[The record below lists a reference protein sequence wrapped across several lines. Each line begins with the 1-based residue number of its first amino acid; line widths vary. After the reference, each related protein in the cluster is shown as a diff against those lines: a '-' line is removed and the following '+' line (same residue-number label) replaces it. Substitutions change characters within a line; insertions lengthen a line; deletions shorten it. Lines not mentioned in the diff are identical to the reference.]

1 MIYFIGPGG
10 AGKTTTAKLL
20 ASQLGCKYYD
30 LDEQFMLVEGH
41 IGQYIAEYGYQQY
54 AFRNIQLFL
63 QLQAKSETQDII
75 IIVCS
80 SGFMTYPNDIHKEYV
95 ETKNMIENYKFTF
108 LLLPSLELEDC
119 VREILIRQMKR
130 AYLDVSEEKEE
141 LKIRMR
147 FQQYVGLNCQRVL
160 TDVIP
165 NIVVSRIMRI
175 IEGYDS

>member
-1 MIYFIGPGG
+1 MLIYFIGPGG

-20 ASQLGCKYYD
+20 VSQLGCKYYD

-41 IGQYIAEYGYQQY
+41 IGQYIAEYGYQQD

-63 QLQAKSETQDII
+63 QLQAKCETQG

-95 ETKNMIENYKFTF
+95 KIKNMIENYKFTF
-108 LLLPSLELEDC
+108 LLLPSLELESC

-130 AYLDVSEEKEE
+130 VYLDASEEKEE

-175 IEGYDS
+175 IEGDDS